1 MTKLPSKT
9 PGKLILMVNSVN
21 WGDQET
27 HELQQSILKELE
39 TKEIAESCLKRAK
52 TATENC
58 NKVEKAVYLRYQ
70 IY

>member
-1 MTKLPSKT
+1 MTKWPSKT
-9 PGKLILMVNSVN
+9 PGKLMLMVNSVN

-39 TKEIAESCLKRAK
+39 TKETAESCLKRVK
-52 TATENC
+52 TATENS

>member
-1 MTKLPSKT
+1 MTKFPSKT
-9 PGKLILMVNSVN
+9 PGKLMLMMNSVN

-52 TATENC
+52 TATENS

>member
-1 MTKLPSKT
+1 M
-9 PGKLILMVNSVN
+9 LMMNSVN

-58 NKVEKAVYLRYQ
+58 SKVEKAVYLRYQ

>member
-9 PGKLILMVNSVN
+9 PGKLMLLANSVN

-27 HELQQSILKELE
+27 HQLQESILKELE
-39 TKEIAESCLKRAK
+39 TKETAESCLKRVK
-52 TATENC
+52 TATENS